1 MTAFLVPGTVAEST
15 SPPHP
20 PAEWLRSRPALEESM
35 VKLTARPE
43 PVELDPRRTAV
54 IVVDMQNAF
63 ATPGG
68 MFDIAGLDISGAPK
82 AIAATQRVLKAA
94 QRAATPVIYLQ
105 MSFKPDLSDAGDP
118 TTPASH
124 KEIALNTMRKY
135 PEHAGKLLIDGT
147 WDAAIVDGLAPQPGD
162 KVIRKTRYNGFV
174 RTDLEAHLRASGI
187 RHLLFTG
194 VATNICV
201 ESTARSAFFADFWP
215 IIVED
220 AVNHAGP
227 DFTRQA
233 TLWAFENVLG
243 WVTDAAKVETALEEY
258 ARQPG

>member
-1 MTAFLVPGTVAEST
+1 
-15 SPPHP
+15 
-20 PAEWLRSRPALEESM
+20 M
-35 VKLTARPE
+35 VKLIARPE
-43 PVELDPRRTAV
+43 PVELDPPRTAV

-63 ATPGG
+63 AAPGG
-68 MFDIAGLDISGAPK
+68 MFDVAGLDISGAPK
-82 AIAATQRVLKAA
+82 AIAVTRRVL
-94 QRAATPVIYLQ
+94 RAARRAGTPVIYLQ

-118 TTPASH
+118 TTPAYH

-135 PEHAGKLLIDGT
+135 PQHAGKLLVDGT
-147 WDAAIVDGLAPQPGD
+147 WDAAIVDDLEPQPGD

-174 RTDLEAHLRASGI
+174 RTDLEAHLRARGI

-194 VATNICV
+194 IATNICV

-243 WVTDAAKVETALEEY
+243 WVTDAAKVEAALEEY
-258 ARQPG
+258 ARQPA